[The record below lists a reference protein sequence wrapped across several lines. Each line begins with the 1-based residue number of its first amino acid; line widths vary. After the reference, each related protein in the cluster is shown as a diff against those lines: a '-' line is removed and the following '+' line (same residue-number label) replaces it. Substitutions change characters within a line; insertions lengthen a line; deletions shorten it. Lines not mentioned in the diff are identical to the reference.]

1 VGRILY
7 SCLNV
12 YPLSL
17 HCNFPTRLFRLT
29 VYAIMGLVSC
39 CCLGF
44 IIRTFAICHPIKY
57 NWNKT
62 VHGSCGDFGKFSI
75 AGSISNMILD
85 IVDLGLV
92 SEKGGRPASLGSK
105 YHDPHRRCNASFA
118 SCERLELNLNR
129 GGLAEVIWRSF
140 ELEQAMT
147 PFAFYGSDCTAQ
159 HDGNLRGS
167 SRVVCPRS
175 ILERTGLHLER
186 RYGCALRP
194 G

>member
-1 VGRILY
+1 MTI
-7 SCLNV
+7 
-12 YPLSL
+12 
-17 HCNFPTRLFRLT
+17 
-29 VYAIMGLVSC
+29 
-39 CCLGF
+39 
-44 IIRTFAICHPIKY
+44 
-57 NWNKT
+57 
-62 VHGSCGDFGKFSI
+62 HGSCGDFGNFSI
-75 AGSISNMILD
+75 AGGISNMILD

-92 SEKGGRPASLGSK
+92 SEKRGRPASLGSK
-105 YHDPHRRCNASFA
+105 YHDPHRSCNAIFA
-118 SCERLELNLNR
+118 SCERLELTLNR